1 MLGDQKGWQHFSCPI
16 PTGHAEV
23 LLTTK
28 ACRHGPTAA
37 QVLWVSLRAKVE
49 PAASHLLL
57 SASELPT
64 HSPMSRSARLCSCF
78 HCSIQRRS
86 NRLPSASRDR
96 NVLAVMDVKG
106 FDPEEVTVKVKDR
119 KVQVLAEHE
128 EAHTSPRGREYNY
141 KNVRKEI
148 SLPPG
153 VSEDE
158 VTYSVGSNRI
168 MKIETAHK
176 HCPCLM
182 RF

>member
-1 MLGDQKGWQHFSCPI
+1 
-16 PTGHAEV
+16 
-23 LLTTK
+23 
-28 ACRHGPTAA
+28 
-37 QVLWVSLRAKVE
+37 
-49 PAASHLLL
+49 
-57 SASELPT
+57 
-64 HSPMSRSARLCSCF
+64 
-78 HCSIQRRS
+78 
-86 NRLPSASRDR
+86 
-96 NVLAVMDVKG
+96 MDVKG